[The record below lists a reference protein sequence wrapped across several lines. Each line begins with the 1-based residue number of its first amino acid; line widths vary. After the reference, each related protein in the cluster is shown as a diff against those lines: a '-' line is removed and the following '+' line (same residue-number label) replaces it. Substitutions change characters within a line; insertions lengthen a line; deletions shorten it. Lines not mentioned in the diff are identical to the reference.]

1 MTPGRLKYVLFE
13 RPLRAEENTF
23 MAQCTFKKA
32 KVLTVYMYF
41 LSDGR
46 ALKIRTCEMRSNDSI
61 ALIATKARMY
71 FLSDAWALEICT
83 F

>member
-1 MTPGRLKYVLFE
+1 M
-13 RPLRAEENTF
+13 
-23 MAQCTFKKA
+23 
-32 KVLTVYMYF
+32 LTVYMYF